1 MKRSR
6 KMLILT
12 LVLVLM
18 AGATLGAQ
26 YLTQTESVTETV
38 ETIPLTTLTADDV
51 TGLSW
56 TCDGV
61 SYHFTKKDGAWH
73 NVDDAAFPA
82 STEALNDMAEDLA
95 ALTATRSITGVTS
108 IADYGLSEPAFT
120 LMAEWSDGTT
130 VTYSMGDAL
139 PFGDGYYL
147 GLSTKTDVVYAVE
160 EALDDLFAK
169 SGTELASLE
178 DMPTAEN
185 VTRLTVGDTLDVA
198 LAGTST
204 TLDPD
209 QLWYAADGTALQHS
223 SVEDL
228 IEAAQGITWNKLVY
242 TSADEDTL
250 TTCGLDEASAVKLTL
265 YDGDMEAL
273 VLLIGGAAD
282 STHRYAKL
290 PDSSLVYTVSSTNT
304 STLLMATAESLAVT
318 DLLPVEYEDVQA
330 AVLTAGQYSVALSG
344 VPVEAVE
351 EEAAED
357 STDAEAT
364 EVEYAVKEA
373 EDSYPALWEQVVAL
387 SGDTYEGEA
396 EAADVVLT
404 IEVTSTTG
412 VQEMLTF
419 YGYDVDS
426 YLATRADG
434 GKLLISAD
442 NVDKIIRTIRQMK

>member
-18 AGATLGAQ
+18 VGATLGVKT
-26 YLTQTESVTETV
+26 LTQTESVTETE

-51 TGLSW
+51 TGLAW

-73 NVDDAAFPA
+73 NADDAAFPA
-82 STEALNDMAEDLA
+82 STDALNDMAEDLA
-95 ALTATRSITGVTS
+95 ALTATRTISGVTS
-108 IADYGLSEPAFT
+108 IADYGLGEPAFT
-120 LMAEWSDGTT
+120 LTAEWSDGTT

-160 EALDDLFAK
+160 DALDDLFAK
-169 SGTELASLE
+169 AGTELASLE

-185 VTRLTVGDTLDVA
+185 VTRLTVGDTLDAA
-198 LAGTST
+198 LAETST

-209 QLWYAADGTALQHS
+209 QLWYAADGTALQYS
-223 SVEDL
+223 SVEEL
-228 IEAAQGITWNKLVY
+228 IEAAQGITWYELVY

-250 TTCGLDEASAVKLTL
+250 TACGLDEASAVKLTL
-265 YDGDMEAL
+265 YDGNTEAL

-290 PDSSLVYTVSSTNT
+290 PDSGMIYTVSSTNT
-304 STLLMATAESLAVT
+304 STLLTATAESLAVT
-318 DLLPVEYEDVQA
+318 DLLPMEYEDVQA
-330 AVLTAGQYSVALSG
+330 AVLTAGQYSVVFSG
-344 VPVEAVE
+344 VPVEVAEEDTEESAEAAESTE
-351 EEAAED
+351 EEAED
-357 STDAEAT
+357 P
-364 EVEYAVKEA
+364 
-373 EDSYPALWEQVVAL
+373 YPALWEQVVAL
-387 SGDTYEGEA
+387 SGDSYEGESDAAA
-396 EAADVVLT
+396 EVVLT
-404 IEVTSTTG
+404 IEVTSITG
-412 VQEMLTF
+412 VQETLTF

-426 YLATRADG
+426 YLATCADG
-434 GKLLISAD
+434 SKLLISAD
-442 NVDKIIRTIRQMK
+442 DVDKIIRTIRQIK